1 LREQNQQLSEAL
13 ASDQQAISQELDRAR
28 KECAEMERQYQDA
41 VNNYDKDKAL
51 WEGKFA
57 FLEQQRDQSKRDLDE
72 ASQKFQS
79 TVEQLQKVQS
89 DSKSKTDLSHN

>member
-1 LREQNQQLSEAL
+1 
-13 ASDQQAISQELDRAR
+13 
-28 KECAEMERQYQDA
+28 MERQLQDA

-79 TVEQLQKVQS
+79 TVEQLQKV
-89 DSKSKTDLSHN
+89 